1 MIKLE
6 NITFSYRRGVP
17 ALIDATAEI
26 RPGIN
31 LLLGPNGSGK
41 TTLLKILATTIMPEK
56 GTYLM
61 DDIPMDKRTPADL
74 CKLFFLREDEK
85 FPLNTINDMVVRH
98 ACFYPTFSISDLRA
112 NLAAYNMSGDEKL
125 SDMSLGQ
132 RKKANVAYALALGTP
147 LLMLDEPANGMDMGS
162 KKIFNQLLASN
173 SREDQTVIIATHTV
187 HDMKNLFDGVIM
199 LNQGHIELCAT
210 VDRIIRNLA
219 FVVSS
224 ALPQQAI
231 YRESDL
237 QGYRAIVINEAS
249 EAETNVDFELLYASL
264 LSPVG
269 EEIVNLIKNS

>member
-6 NITFSYRRGVP
+6 DITFSYRRGVP

-26 RPGIN
+26 GAGIN

-41 TTLLKILATTIMPEK
+41 TTLLKILATTLMPEQ
-56 GTYLM
+56 GTYQM
-61 DDIPMDKRTPADL
+61 DGAQMDKRTPSDL
-74 CKLFFLREDEK
+74 SKLFFLSEDEK

-98 ACFYPTFSISDLRA
+98 ACFYPTFSIAALRN

-132 RKKANVAYALALGTP
+132 RKKANVAYALALGTD
-147 LLMLDEPANGMDMGS
+147 LLMLDEPANGMDIGS

-173 SREDQTVIIATHTV
+173 YRDGQIVIIATHTV

-199 LNQGHIELCAT
+199 LNQGHIELCAS
-210 VDRIIRNLA
+210 VERITRRLA
-219 FVVSS
+219 FVISS
-224 ALPQQAI
+224 ALPPQAL
-231 YRESDL
+231 YKESDL
-237 QGYRAIVINEAS
+237 QGYRAIVINEMA
-249 EAETNVDFELLYASL
+249 EEETNIDYELLYAAL

-269 EEIVNLIKNS
+269 EEIVNLIKN